1 MRARQKELAEIISII
16 RGNKEAPPP
25 PDNPILCLP
34 LRLLQ
39 LPARIVL
46 QCFVVAKLAAC
57 SLLYCDY
64 RSHCAAHSV
73 FMEECAPFFYG
84 AAIKSNIFN
93 VVTTFASVT

>member
-25 PDNPILCLP
+25 PDNPILRLP

-39 LPARIVL
+39 LPARIVMCVSAM

-73 FMEECAPFFYG
+73 FMEECAPFFMLLQ
-84 AAIKSNIFN
+84 
-93 VVTTFASVT
+93 